1 MLEPMLRKGCPRAI
15 IIIIESELLTSL
27 SLLSSYTP
35 EHLSGVTY
43 TIGNFVLHFDIS
55 PRTITCHMLVCFLNM
70 VNLNTF
76 TYYCTHIV

>member
-27 SLLSSYTP
+27 SLLSSYTS

-43 TIGNFVLHFDIS
+43 TIGNFV
-55 PRTITCHMLVCFLNM
+55 
-70 VNLNTF
+70 
-76 TYYCTHIV
+76 